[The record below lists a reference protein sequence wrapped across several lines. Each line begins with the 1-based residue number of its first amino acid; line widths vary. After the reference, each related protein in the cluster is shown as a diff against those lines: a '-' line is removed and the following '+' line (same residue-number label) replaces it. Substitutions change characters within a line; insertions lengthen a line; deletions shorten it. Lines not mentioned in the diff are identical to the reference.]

1 MQIAIMNYE
10 AGTITIKHCADSL
23 TGEDIEVLFDISS
36 DKEYYM
42 TADNITIEDERELI

>member
-10 AGTITIKHCADSL
+10 TGSITIKECADSL
-23 TGEDIEVLFDISS
+23 TSEDIEILFDISC

-42 TADNITIEDERELI
+42 TAEKIIIEDFR

>member
-10 AGTITIKHCADSL
+10 AGTITIKECADSL
-23 TGEDIEVLFDISS
+23 TSEDIEVLFDISN

-42 TADNITIEDERELI
+42 TAENIIVEDER